1 MHNSGLSTLTP
12 NPSVKRIHS
21 GMATTS
27 TVDLCEYI
35 WQNYRLLIDKE
46 TGYLSKTR
54 ALLAYPVADRSLC
67 LYLQSEDW
75 KYFEWPI
82 ERRQAEVW
90 SLGGERRQEVADLVL
105 AKYANQFNSISALL
119 AVTCRSV
126 QHPSIACT
134 AVIPG
139 VLLCRPQRV

>member
-1 MHNSGLSTLTP
+1 
-12 NPSVKRIHS
+12 
-21 GMATTS
+21 MATTS

-82 ERRQAEVW
+82 ERLQAEVW

-105 AKYANQFNSISALL
+105 AKYANQIQLNKCASCGHLPVGPTSQRKRSIDPVL
-119 AVTCRSV
+119 AQR
-126 QHPSIACT
+126 PS
-134 AVIPG
+134 
-139 VLLCRPQRV
+139 R